1 MLKKMVGGKLLLFV
15 LILFFVMPAFAGDL
29 QMVVNKAE
37 QTLTISNTLLSK
49 IYIVHMV
56 SGGIVIPVN
65 VDLEGGSTVVVS
77 YTGEMPSSI
86 DYASCIPGPESPD
99 GLAGYQK
106 SADGFYHLS
115 VDML

>member
-1 MLKKMVGGKLLLFV
+1 MIKRIGLKIG
-15 LILFFVMPAFAGDL
+15 LILCICLFFVVPAFAGDL
-29 QMVVNKAE
+29 HMVVNKAE

-49 IYIVHMV
+49 IYVVHMV

-77 YTGEMPSSI
+77 YVGEMPSSI

-99 GLAGYQK
+99 GIAGYQK
-106 SADGFYHLS
+106 ATDGFYHLS
-115 VDML
+115 VDIL